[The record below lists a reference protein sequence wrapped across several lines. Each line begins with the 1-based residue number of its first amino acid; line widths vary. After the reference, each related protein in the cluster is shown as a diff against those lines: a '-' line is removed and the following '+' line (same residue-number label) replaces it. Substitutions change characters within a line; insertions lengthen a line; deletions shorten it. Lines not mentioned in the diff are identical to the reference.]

1 MNTTDQA
8 VQPGQTRATLTF
20 VVDTGEKPVTYAD
33 QQLEIG
39 ARMTGTYEDRD
50 VALHD
55 GRIVRGELSMDRQGF
70 LLADHR
76 SAVADFFDEAQLRAV
91 GYPEVEALV
100 REHTGA
106 REVLIF
112 DHTYRVEDL
121 TKRRA
126 LNLRAP
132 VPSVHNDYTDWS
144 APKRVR
150 DLLPPALAE
159 ARLAR
164 RYIFVNVWRP
174 LVGPVE
180 STPLALCDAS
190 SLDPR
195 DVLAADHV
203 YDAGRR
209 GETYRVVFNPGQRW
223 FYFPR
228 MVRDEV
234 VLIKCFDSET
244 DGRARFSAHGAA
256 RLHQPPPAGAPPRE
270 SIEIRTVAFY

>member
-1 MNTTDQA
+1 MNAPEHAAPPT
-8 VQPGQTRATLTF
+8 VQGILTF
-20 VVDTGEKPVTYAD
+20 VVDTGEKPSTYAD
-33 QQLEIG
+33 QQLESG
-39 ARMTGTYEDRD
+39 ARMTGTYEERA
-50 VALHD
+50 VTLHD
-55 GRIVRGELSMDRQGF
+55 GRAQRDALSLDRQGF

-76 SAVADFFDEAQLRAV
+76 SAMRDFYDAAELRSVGYAEAQD
-91 GYPEVEALV
+91 LV
-100 REHTGA
+100 RRCTGA

-121 TKRRA
+121 AKRRA

-150 DLLPPALAE
+150 DLVPTDEAE

-164 RYIFVNVWRP
+164 RYVFVNVWRP
-174 LVGPVE
+174 LSGPVE
-180 STPLALCDAS
+180 STPLALCDAR
-190 SLDPR
+190 SLEPR
-195 DVLAADHV
+195 DVIAADHI

-209 GETYRVVFNPGQRW
+209 GETYRIVYNPAQQW
-223 FYFPR
+223 LYFPR
-228 MVRDEV
+228 MTRDEV

-256 RLHQPPPAGAPPRE
+256 RLTTPPPPGAAPRE
-270 SIEIRTVAFY
+270 SIEIRTIAFF